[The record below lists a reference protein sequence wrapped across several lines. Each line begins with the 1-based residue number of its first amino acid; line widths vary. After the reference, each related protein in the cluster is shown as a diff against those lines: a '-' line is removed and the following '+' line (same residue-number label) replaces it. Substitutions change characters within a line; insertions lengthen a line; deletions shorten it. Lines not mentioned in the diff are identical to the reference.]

1 MSNKKANPWIDHIK
15 AYAKK
20 NNITYGC
27 ALSLPDCKNTY
38 KKKSEKKADKK
49 KDKKKA
55 DKEVDKEVDKEDVD
69 ENEEIEE
76 IEMNSDE
83 EQPNNNKVASFMKQQ
98 KIRMEKERRAT
109 RTKEA
114 VTKIKRFINSIKN
127 KTPDEKQEA
136 INKKMITLKKKEG
149 ENFYLIKELQK
160 YI

>member
-1 MSNKKANPWIDHIK
+1 MSDKKINPWIEHIK

-49 KDKKKA
+49 KADKKA
-55 DKEVDKEVDKEDVD
+55 DKEADKEDVD

-76 IEMNSDE
+76 IEMNSNDE
-83 EQPNNNKVASFMKQQ
+83 PINKDEAVSFMQQQ
-98 KIRMEKERRAT
+98 KIRMEKERRAM
-109 RTKEA
+109 RAKEA
-114 VTKIKRFINSIKN
+114 VTKIKRFLNSIKN
-127 KTPDEKQEA
+127 KSPDEKQEA
-136 INKKMITLKKKEG
+136 IKKKMITLKKKEG
-149 ENFYLIKELQK
+149 ENHYIIKELEK